1 MLSLPKVG
9 VFAKV
14 LATIE
19 LKGTQP
25 IFSATINQ
33 YPPVH
38 YEGWMVSGHRTII
51 CWVPVPWITMVVTSV
66 AITFSTYLLTTHK
79 QVLSR

>member
-9 VFAKV
+9 VFSKV

-33 YPPVH
+33 HPPVQ

-51 CWVPVPWITMVVTSV
+51 RWVPVPWITMVVTSV
-66 AITFSTYLLTTHK
+66 AITTTHK